1 MEGHYGWSVDT
12 EEDENMETQYYAG
25 HITWCL
31 LGRTKFGPYSR
42 VIEKLLKGFKQNNMT
57 KLHFS
62 KLILATENGLALKE
76 IKSRYGG
83 RIHDGEIWREMRNHD
98 GNSGDRSARGDGEE

>member
-42 VIEKLLKGFKQNNMT
+42 VIEKLLKGFKQ
-57 KLHFS
+57 
-62 KLILATENGLALKE
+62 
-76 IKSRYGG
+76 
-83 RIHDGEIWREMRNHD
+83 RIT
-98 GNSGDRSARGDGEE
+98 